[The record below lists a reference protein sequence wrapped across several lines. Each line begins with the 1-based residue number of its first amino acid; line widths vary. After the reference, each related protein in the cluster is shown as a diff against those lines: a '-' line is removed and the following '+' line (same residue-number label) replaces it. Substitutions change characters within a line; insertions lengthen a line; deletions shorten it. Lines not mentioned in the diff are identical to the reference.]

1 MTLEFIKPEPVS
13 LFKHPHFN
21 EKWLQQQI
29 MEDPSLLG
37 LGELDLITA
46 EKPQHKAGR
55 LDLLL
60 YDEQLNRRYEV
71 ELMLGKTDPSH
82 IIRCIEYW
90 DIERRRYPAY
100 DHVAVLVAEDIT
112 SRFLNVMS
120 LLAGSIPLIA
130 IQLVALQADDKIM
143 LHCVQVLDQTDLRSD
158 DTQTGGGGGTRMRLT
173 DRAYWENRV
182 PNEILSECDKVLEL
196 AKQLTGEAY
205 QFRYRPK
212 VIDILPPVGD
222 DSLVWVFPQK
232 TQLRIGGY
240 VDDPEAWVKRFD
252 DAGYIAN
259 LRRGNKAVQ
268 IPCKEVDTTEE
279 LLRDF
284 LRDALRLDVGQNDG

>member
-1 MTLEFIKPEPVS
+1 MTLQFIKPEPIS
-13 LFKHPHFN
+13 LLKHPHFN

-29 MEDPSLLG
+29 ANDPSLLG
-37 LGELDLITA
+37 LGDLDLIVA
-46 EKPQHKAGR
+46 EKTQHKAGR

-60 YDEQLNRRYEV
+60 YDDQLNRRYEV

-100 DHVAVLVAEDIT
+100 DHVAVLVAENIT

-120 LLAGSIPLIA
+120 LLAGSIPLVA

-143 LHCVQVLDQTDLRSD
+143 IHCVQVLDQTDLRSD
-158 DTQTGGGGGTRMRLT
+158 DTQTSSGGTTRLTLT
-173 DRAYWENRV
+173 DRTYWENRLPPEV
-182 PNEILSECDKVLEL
+182 LAECDRVLALVRE
-196 AKQLTGEAY
+196 LTGEEY
-205 QFRYRPK
+205 SFCYRK
-212 VIDILPPVGD
+212 KLMDIVPPAGEE
-222 DSLVWVFPQK
+222 SRTWIFPQK
-232 TQLRIGGY
+232 TQVRIGGY

-252 DAGYIAN
+252 DAGQIAN

-268 IPCKEVDTTEE
+268 IPCKQVDTDDK
-279 LLRDF
+279 LLREF
-284 LRDALRLDVGQNDG
+284 LTDSLRLNKDEQ